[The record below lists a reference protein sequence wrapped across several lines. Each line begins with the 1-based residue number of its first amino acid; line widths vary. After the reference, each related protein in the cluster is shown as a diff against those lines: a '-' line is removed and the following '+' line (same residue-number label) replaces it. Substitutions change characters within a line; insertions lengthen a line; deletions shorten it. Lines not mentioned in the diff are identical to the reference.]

1 LDSAFWVGLDKF
13 HNKTALILLRMIV
26 KTTVQIRSSLEH
38 QIMEWAI
45 QAELFEDL
53 DDVENG
59 ELSGWSSW
67 DRAGVLTAK
76 RLMLDSGTP
85 HIGSYSRLI
94 LRRLRGL
101 QEHHTTDTYARAARD
116 LEKRIHDANKG
127 LFSVPKIKQLKTS
140 SAHG

>member
-1 LDSAFWVGLDKF
+1 
-13 HNKTALILLRMIV
+13 M
-26 KTTVQIRSSLEH
+26 KTTVQICSTLEH

-53 DDVENG
+53 EDIENG

-76 RLMLDSGTP
+76 RLVLDSGTP
-85 HIGSYSRLI
+85 HIASYSRLI

-101 QEHHTTDTYARAARD
+101 QEHHTKDIHARAAKS
-116 LEKRIHDANKG
+116 LEARIRDANKG
-127 LFSVPKIKQLKTS
+127 PISILKTKQLKAS